1 METLEPTIT
10 GAGEIRDQ
18 NKAIVREFFAAV
30 DNQDFG
36 KLNEL
41 LSDEFVLK
49 SPVLAQTWTKEDV
62 FKDIVKYYTAFPDWK
77 HSIEELVAEGDKV
90 TVQVLQRGTHTA
102 SYEGIEPTGTEITK
116 PGVHIITLT
125 DCRIREWWGMEEEL
139 GFMLQLGM
147 ELKKKDDSAF
157 QTIEADL
164 RSFELNHKAAID
176 KKDIEG
182 ILQFYAEDLI
192 NIPQGETILYGREQL
207 KNLMVDLFNTYDF
220 HEDFKFVDSKAI
232 GERVAA
238 SLTFEQK
245 MTPLSG
251 GDMIN
256 RTGKGLCILKRSELG
271 IWQFEWNSYSY
282 DDMPETGNVQTTA
295 ADIDKEKAAV
305 SAKLD
310 QWFRAFDKEDA
321 EMLEDTI
328 CDDAEVVFFGT
339 DAQER
344 WIGRDDFMAAQ
355 KEFFKVTSDSRMEI
369 YNKTVQLSKSGIVAW
384 ASCMMNWDILSGD
397 QPIHLEGLRL
407 TCTFEKHD
415 GRWLIVQGHASVPV
429 SGQMIAY

>member
-1 METLEPTIT
+1 ME
-10 GAGEIRDQ
+10 
-18 NKAIVREFFAAV
+18 V
-30 DNQDFG
+30 
-36 KLNEL
+36 
-41 LSDEFVLK
+41 
-49 SPVLAQTWTKEDV
+49 
-62 FKDIVKYYTAFPDWK
+62 
-77 HSIEELVAEGDKV
+77 
-90 TVQVLQRGTHTA
+90 
-102 SYEGIEPTGTEITK
+102 
-116 PGVHIITLT
+116 
-125 DCRIREWWGMEEEL
+125 
-139 GFMLQLGM
+139 
-147 ELKKKDDSAF
+147 
-157 QTIEADL
+157 
-164 RSFELNHKAAID
+164 NHKTAVD

-192 NIPQGETILYGREQL
+192 NIPQGEPILYGREQL
-207 KNLMVDLFNTYDF
+207 KNLLVDLFNTYDF
-220 HEDFKFVDSKAI
+220 HEDFKFVDIKAI

-271 IWQFEWNSYSY
+271 NWQFEWNSYSY
-282 DDMPETGNVQTTA
+282 DDMSEAGNGQTTA
-295 ADIDKEKAAV
+295 ADIEKEKAAV
-305 SAKLD
+305 STKLD
-310 QWFRAFDKEDA
+310 QWFRAIDVKDA
-321 EMLEDTI
+321 EMLEETI

-355 KEFFKVTSDSRMEI
+355 KEFFKATSDSRMEI
-369 YNKTVQLSKSGIVAW
+369 YNKTVQLSQSGAVAW

-407 TCTFEKHD
+407 TCTFEKRD
-415 GRWLIVQGHASVPV
+415 GRWVIVQGHASVPV